1 MFYDYVPILLF
12 SDNVTMKEEVTLNN
26 KEQRRLVILNQVE
39 VKQLSRDKAKEL
51 LNISSRH
58 LKRIIAAYRKKGAAA
73 LAHGNRG
80 KKPHNAL
87 DEELKKQVLGLAR
100 EKYTRF
106 NFQHFTD
113 SLKDHEGI
121 DISRST
127 VRRILLNAGIT
138 SPKKRRSP
146 KHRSR
151 RERYPQEGM
160 LLQIDSS
167 PHPWL
172 EERGPSFTLIGA
184 IDDATGKV
192 PYAFFQEHED
202 NRGYFLLLQGI
213 VERYGIPLA
222 LYHDRHTIFEVPENE
237 LESIEEELAGEK
249 KLTQFGRLLHEL
261 GITSISA
268 NSPQA
273 KGRIERLWGT
283 FQNRL
288 VSELRLAKATTID
301 EANRVLAD
309 YLPVFNRDFQVA
321 PLVAD
326 SAYRKTER
334 GFVSNK
340 YFCNKYKRIVG
351 GDNVIKFKG
360 KRIQI
365 VPINERASFAH
376 AHVEVHTRLDDTLA
390 VCYRGYFLK
399 ITTAPAEAPLQRAKH
414 QDTRTFDQITR
425 KPSIPAPNHPW
436 RTPSDVLNEK
446 LKGTKSLNN

>member
-1 MFYDYVPILLF
+1 
-12 SDNVTMKEEVTLNN
+12 
-26 KEQRRLVILNQVE
+26 

-51 LNISSRH
+51 LGISSRH
-58 LKRIIAAYRKKGAAA
+58 LKRIIASYRKEGAAA

-80 KKPHNAL
+80 EIPHNAI
-87 DEELKKQVLGLAR
+87 DEGLKRKVLELAQ
-100 EKYTRF
+100 EKYIGF
-106 NFQHFTD
+106 NFLHFTD
-113 SLKDHEGI
+113 SLKEREGI

-127 VRRILLNAGIT
+127 VGRILLNAGIK
-138 SPKKRRSP
+138 SPKTRRSP

-160 LLQIDSS
+160 MLQIDAS

-202 NRGYFLLLQGI
+202 NRGYFLLLREI
-213 VERYGIPLA
+213 VGRHGIPLA
-222 LYHDRHTIFEVPENE
+222 LYHDRHTIFQVPENE
-237 LESIEEELAGEK
+237 LESIEEQLEGEK
-249 KLTQFGRLLHEL
+249 KLTQFGRLLKEL

-288 VSELRLAKATTID
+288 VSELRLAHATTIE
-301 EANRVLAD
+301 EANKVLAD
-309 YLPVFNRDFQVA
+309 YLIIFNRDFQVT
-321 PLVAD
+321 PLMAD
-326 SAYRKTER
+326 SAYRKTGR
-334 GFVSNK
+334 GFIPDK
-340 YFCNKYKRIVG
+340 YFCNKYKRVVG
-351 GDNVIKFKG
+351 GDNVIKFNG

-365 VPINERASFAH
+365 VPLNERASFAH
-376 AHVEVHTRLDDTLA
+376 AHVEVHQKLDDSLSVCYQGDYLRTRL
-390 VCYRGYFLK
+390 
-399 ITTAPAEAPLQRAKH
+399 APAEAPLRRAEVPDMKTL
-414 QDTRTFDQITR
+414 DVAKTKATT
-425 KPSIPAPNHPW
+425 KPAPNHPW
-436 RTPSDVLNEK
+436 RTASDLIDEK

>member
-1 MFYDYVPILLF
+1 
-12 SDNVTMKEEVTLNN
+12 MKEEVTLNI

-51 LNISSRH
+51 LNISSRQ
-58 LKRIIAAYRKKGAAA
+58 LKRIIAAYRKERAVA

-80 KKPHNAL
+80 KRPHNAL
-87 DEELKKQVLGLAR
+87 DDELKRQVLELAR
-100 EKYTRF
+100 EKYTEF

-113 SLKDHEGI
+113 SLKDREGI
-121 DISRST
+121 NISYSS
-127 VRRILLNAGIT
+127 VSRILLKAGIT

-202 NRGYFLLLQGI
+202 NRGYFLLLKGI
-213 VERYGIPLA
+213 VERHGIPLA
-222 LYHDRHTIFEVPENE
+222 LYHDRHTIFKVPENE
-237 LESIEEELAGEK
+237 SESIEEQLKGEK
-249 KLTQFGRLLHEL
+249 NLTQFGRLLKEL

-288 VSELRLAKATTID
+288 VSELRLAKATTME
-301 EANRVLAD
+301 EANRMLTD
-309 YLPVFNRDFQVA
+309 YLPIFNRDFQVT
-321 PLVAD
+321 PVVAE
-326 SAYRKTER
+326 SAYRKTVR
-334 GFVSNK
+334 GFIPDR
-340 YFCNKYKRIVG
+340 YFCNKYNRVVG

-365 VPINERASFAH
+365 GPLNGRASFAH
-376 AHVEVHTRLDDTLA
+376 AHVEVHKRLDDSLA
-390 VCYRGYFLK
+390 VCYKGDYLK
-399 ITTAPAEAPLQRAKH
+399 IEPAPAEAPRQRATALNIK
-414 QDTRTFDQITR
+414 TIVPATR
-425 KPSIPAPNHPW
+425 KINKPAPTHPW
-436 RTPSDVLNEK
+436 RTPPKILNER

>member
-1 MFYDYVPILLF
+1 
-12 SDNVTMKEEVTLNN
+12 MKEEVTLNI

-51 LNISSRH
+51 LGITPRH
-58 LKRIIAAYRKKGAAA
+58 LKRIIAAYRKEGAAA

-80 KKPHNAL
+80 KRPHNAL
-87 DEELKKQVLGLAR
+87 DEGLKRQVLGLAQ
-100 EKYTRF
+100 EKYTDF

-113 SLKDHEGI
+113 SLKNREGI

-127 VRRILLNAGIT
+127 VRRILLKAGIT

-237 LESIEEELAGEK
+237 SESIEEQLEGEK
-249 KLTQFGRLLHEL
+249 KLTQFGRLLKEL

-288 VSELRLAKATTID
+288 VSELRLAKATTME
-301 EANRVLAD
+301 EANEVLSD
-309 YLPVFNRDFQVA
+309 YLPLFNRDFQVT
-321 PLVAD
+321 PLVPD
-326 SAYRKTER
+326 SAYRKTVR
-334 GFVSNK
+334 GFIPAR
-340 YFCNKYKRIVG
+340 YFCNKYKRVVG

-376 AHVEVHTRLDDTLA
+376 AHVEVHKRLDDSLA
-390 VCYRGYFLK
+390 VSYKGDYLR
-399 ITTAPAEAPLQRAKH
+399 IRAAPLEAPLQRAEP
-414 QDTRTFDQITR
+414 QNITTLNEAKR
-425 KPSIPAPNHPW
+425 KTTIPARNHPW
-436 RTPSDVLNEK
+436 RTPSEILGEK
-446 LKGTKSLNN
+446 LKGTKSLDN

>member
-1 MFYDYVPILLF
+1 
-12 SDNVTMKEEVTLNN
+12 MKEEVTLNI
-26 KEQRRLVILNQVE
+26 KEQRRLVLLNQVE
-39 VKQLSRDKAKEL
+39 VKRLSRDKAKEL
-51 LNISSRH
+51 MGISLRQ
-58 LKRIIAAYRKKGAAA
+58 LKRIIAVYRKEGAAG

-80 KKPHNAL
+80 KRPHNAL
-87 DEELKKQVLGLAR
+87 DEELKMRVLGLAR
-100 EKYTRF
+100 EKYTGF

-113 SLKDHEGI
+113 SLKNREGI

-127 VRRILLNAGIT
+127 VRRILLKAGIT

-160 LLQIDSS
+160 MLQIDAS

-222 LYHDRHTIFEVPENE
+222 LYHDRHTIFQAPENE
-237 LESIEEELAGEK
+237 LESIEEQLDGEK
-249 KLTQFGRLLHEL
+249 KLTQFGRLLKEL

-273 KGRIERLWGT
+273 KGRVERLWKT
-283 FQNRL
+283 FQDRL
-288 VSELRLAKATTID
+288 VSELRLAKATTME
-301 EANRVLAD
+301 EADKVLAD
-309 YLPVFNRDFQVA
+309 YLLVFNRDFQVA

-326 SAYRKTER
+326 SAYRKTGR
-334 GFVSNK
+334 GFIPDR
-340 YFCNKYKRIVG
+340 YFCNKYKRVVG
-351 GDNVIKFKG
+351 ADNVIKFKG

-365 VPINERASFAH
+365 MPINERASFAH
-376 AHVEVHTRLDDTLA
+376 AHVEVHKTLDDSLV
-390 VCYRGYFLK
+390 VCYQGDYLK
-399 ITTAPAEAPLQRAKH
+399 ISAAPAEAPLQRAESADLAPLE
-414 QDTRTFDQITR
+414 QVRR
-425 KPSIPAPNHPW
+425 KTTIPAPNHPW
-436 RTPSDVLNEK
+436 RTASDILDKK

>member
-1 MFYDYVPILLF
+1 
-12 SDNVTMKEEVTLNN
+12 MKEEVTLNT

-39 VKQLSRDKAKEL
+39 VKQLSRNKAKEL

-58 LKRIIAAYRKKGAAA
+58 LKRVIAAYRKKGAAA

-80 KKPHNAL
+80 KRPHNAL
-87 DEELKKQVLGLAR
+87 DEGLKKQVLGLAQ
-100 EKYTRF
+100 EKYTDF

-113 SLKDHEGI
+113 SLKEREGI
-121 DISRST
+121 DISRSS
-127 VRRILLNAGIT
+127 VRRILLKAGIT

-160 LLQIDSS
+160 LLQIDAS
-167 PHPWL
+167 PHLWL

-213 VERYGIPLA
+213 VERHGIPLA
-222 LYHDRHTIFEVPENE
+222 LYHDRHTIFEVPKNE
-237 LESIEEELAGEK
+237 LESIEEQLDGEK
-249 KLTQFGRLLHEL
+249 KLTQFGRLLKEL
-261 GITSISA
+261 EITSISA

-288 VSELRLAKATTID
+288 VSELRLAKVTTME

-309 YLPVFNRDFQVA
+309 YLPIFNRDFQVT

-326 SAYRKTER
+326 SAYRKTGR
-334 GFVSNK
+334 GFIPNR
-340 YFCNKYKRIVG
+340 YFCNKYKRVVG

-365 VPINERASFAH
+365 VPLNERASFAH
-376 AHVEVHTRLDDTLA
+376 AHVEVHTRLDHTLA
-390 VCYRGYFLK
+390 VCYKGDYLR
-399 ITTAPAEAPLQRAKH
+399 IRAATAEAPLQRAESSEA
-414 QDTRTFDQITR
+414 RTSNEVKR
-425 KPSIPAPNHPW
+425 KPTIPAPNHPW
-436 RTPSDVLNEK
+436 RTPSEILNEK
-446 LKGTKSLNN
+446 LKGTKSLDN

>member
-1 MFYDYVPILLF
+1 
-12 SDNVTMKEEVTLNN
+12 MKEEVTLNI
-26 KEQRRLVILNQVE
+26 KEQRRLVLLNQVE
-39 VKQLSRDKAKEL
+39 VKRLSRDKAKEL
-51 LNISSRH
+51 MGISSRQ
-58 LKRIIAAYRKKGAAA
+58 LKRIIAVYRKEGAAG

-80 KKPHNAL
+80 KRPHNAL
-87 DEELKKQVLGLAR
+87 DEELKMRVLGLAQ
-100 EKYTRF
+100 EKYTGF

-113 SLKDHEGI
+113 SLKNREGI

-127 VRRILLNAGIT
+127 VRRILLKAGIT

-160 LLQIDSS
+160 LLQIDAS

-172 EERGPSFTLIGA
+172 EERGPTFTLIGA

-213 VERYGIPLA
+213 VERHGIPLA
-222 LYHDRHTIFEVPENE
+222 LYHDRHTIFQVPENE
-237 LESIEEELAGEK
+237 LESIEEQLEGEK
-249 KLTQFGRLLHEL
+249 KLTQFGRLLKEL
-261 GITSISA
+261 GIISISA

-288 VSELRLAKATTID
+288 VSELRLAHATTIE
-301 EANRVLAD
+301 EANKVLAD
-309 YLPVFNRDFQVA
+309 YLIIFNLDFQVT

-326 SAYRKTER
+326 SAYRKTGR
-334 GFVSNK
+334 GFIPDR
-340 YFCNKYKRIVG
+340 YFCNKYKRVVG
-351 GDNVIKFKG
+351 ADNVIKFKG

-365 VPINERASFAH
+365 MPINERASFAH
-376 AHVEVHTRLDDTLA
+376 THVEVHKRLDDSLA
-390 VCYRGYFLK
+390 VCYQGDYLK
-399 ITTAPAEAPLQRAKH
+399 ISAAPSEAPLQRTESADLAPLE
-414 QDTRTFDQITR
+414 QVRR
-425 KPSIPAPNHPW
+425 KTTIPAPNHPW
-436 RTPSDVLNEK
+436 RTASDILDKK

>member
-1 MFYDYVPILLF
+1 
-12 SDNVTMKEEVTLNN
+12 
-26 KEQRRLVILNQVE
+26 
-39 VKQLSRDKAKEL
+39 
-51 LNISSRH
+51 
-58 LKRIIAAYRKKGAAA
+58 LKR
-73 LAHGNRG
+73 
-80 KKPHNAL
+80 
-87 DEELKKQVLGLAR
+87 QVLELAR
-100 EKYTRF
+100 EKYTEF

-113 SLKDHEGI
+113 SLKDREGI
-121 DISRST
+121 NISYSS
-127 VRRILLNAGIT
+127 VSRILLKAGIT

-160 LLQIDSS
+160 LLQIDSI

-202 NRGYFLLLQGI
+202 NRGYFLLLKGI
-213 VERYGIPLA
+213 VERHGIPLA
-222 LYHDRHTIFEVPENE
+222 LYHDRHTIFKVPENE
-237 LESIEEELAGEK
+237 SESIEEQLKGEK
-249 KLTQFGRLLHEL
+249 NLTQFGRLLKEL

-288 VSELRLAKATTID
+288 VSELRLAKATTME
-301 EANRVLAD
+301 EANRMLTD
-309 YLPVFNRDFQVA
+309 YLPIFNRDFQVT
-321 PLVAD
+321 PVVAE
-326 SAYRKTER
+326 SAYRKTVR
-334 GFVSNK
+334 GFIPDR
-340 YFCNKYKRIVG
+340 YFCNKYNRVVG

-365 VPINERASFAH
+365 GPLNGRASFAH
-376 AHVEVHTRLDDTLA
+376 AHVEVHKRLDDSLA
-390 VCYRGYFLK
+390 VCYKGDYLK
-399 ITTAPAEAPLQRAKH
+399 IEPAPAEAPRQRATALNIK
-414 QDTRTFDQITR
+414 TIVPATR
-425 KPSIPAPNHPW
+425 KINKPAPTHPW
-436 RTPSDVLNEK
+436 RTPPEILNER

>member
-1 MFYDYVPILLF
+1 
-12 SDNVTMKEEVTLNN
+12 MKEEVTLNT
-26 KEQRRLVILNQVE
+26 KEQKRLVILNQVE

-51 LNISSRH
+51 MGISSRQ
-58 LKRIIAAYRKKGAAA
+58 LKRIIATYRKEGAAA

-80 KKPHNAL
+80 KRPHNAL
-87 DEELKKQVLGLAR
+87 NEELKRQVLELAQ
-100 EKYTRF
+100 EKYTGF

-113 SLKDHEGI
+113 SLKDRERI

-127 VRRILLNAGIT
+127 VRRILLKAGIT

-160 LLQIDSS
+160 LLQIDAS

-184 IDDATGKV
+184 IDDATGTV

-202 NRGYFLLLQGI
+202 SRGYFLLLQGI
-213 VERYGIPLA
+213 VEKHGIPLA

-237 LESIEEELAGEK
+237 LESIEEQLEGEK
-249 KLTQFGRLLHEL
+249 KLTQFGRLLKEL

-288 VSELRLAKATTID
+288 VSELRLAHATTME
-301 EANRVLAD
+301 EANKVLAD
-309 YLPVFNRDFQVA
+309 FLIVFNRDFQVT
-321 PLVAD
+321 PLSGD
-326 SAYRKTER
+326 SAYRKIGR
-334 GFVSNK
+334 GFIQDR
-340 YFCNKYKRIVG
+340 YFCNKYKRVVG

-376 AHVEVHTRLDDTLA
+376 AHVEVHKRLDDSLA
-390 VCYRGYFLK
+390 VCYKGDYLR
-399 ITTAPAEAPLQRAKH
+399 ITSAPSEASLQRMECP
-414 QDTRTFDQITR
+414 DTKTLNEVKR
-425 KPSIPAPNHPW
+425 KPTIPARNHPW
-436 RTPSDVLNEK
+436 RTPSDILNEK

>member
-1 MFYDYVPILLF
+1 
-12 SDNVTMKEEVTLNN
+12 MKEEVTLNT

-58 LKRIIAAYRKKGAAA
+58 LKRIIAAYRKEGAAA

-80 KKPHNAL
+80 KRPHNAL
-87 DEELKKQVLGLAR
+87 DEELKKQVLGLAQD
-100 EKYTRF
+100 KYTGF

-113 SLKDHEGI
+113 SLKDREGI

-127 VRRILLNAGIT
+127 VRRILLKAGIT

-172 EERGPSFTLIGA
+172 EERGPSFNLIGA

-202 NRGYFLLLQGI
+202 NRGYFLLLKGI

-222 LYHDRHTIFEVPENE
+222 LYHDRHTIFEAPENE
-237 LESIEEELAGEK
+237 LESIEEQLEGEK
-249 KLTQFGRLLHEL
+249 KLTQFGRLLKEL

-288 VSELRLAKATTID
+288 VSELRLANAKTIE
-301 EANRVLAD
+301 EANRVLAE
-309 YLPVFNRDFQVA
+309 YLPLFNRDFQVT
-321 PLVAD
+321 PLVAG
-326 SAYRKTER
+326 SAYRKIDR
-334 GFVSNK
+334 GFIPDK
-340 YFCNKYKRIVG
+340 YFCSKYKRVVG

-365 VPINERASFAH
+365 VPINERTSFAH
-376 AHVEVHTRLDDTLA
+376 AHVEVHTRLDDSLA
-390 VCYRGYFLK
+390 VCYKGDYLR
-399 ITTAPAEAPLQRAKH
+399 IRSAPSEAPLQRAMV
-414 QDTRTFDQITR
+414 QDLRTLNDVKR
-425 KPSIPAPNHPW
+425 KTTIPARNHPW
-436 RTPSDVLNEK
+436 RTPPDILNEK

>member
-1 MFYDYVPILLF
+1 
-12 SDNVTMKEEVTLNN
+12 MKEEVTLNT
-26 KEQRRLVILNQVE
+26 KEQKRLIILNKVE

-51 LNISSRH
+51 LGISSRH
-58 LKRIIAAYRKKGAAA
+58 LKRIIAAYRKEGAAA

-80 KKPHNAL
+80 KRPHNAL
-87 DEELKKQVLGLAR
+87 DEGLKKQVLELAQ
-100 EKYTRF
+100 EKYTDF

-113 SLKDHEGI
+113 SLKEREGI

-127 VRRILLNAGIT
+127 VGRILLNAGIK
-138 SPKKRRSP
+138 SPKTRRSP

-160 LLQIDSS
+160 LLQIDAS

-172 EERGPSFTLIGA
+172 EERGPTFTLIGA

-213 VERYGIPLA
+213 VERQGIPLA
-222 LYHDRHTIFEVPENE
+222 LYHDRHTIFQVPENE
-237 LESIEEELAGEK
+237 SESLEEQLEGEK
-249 KLTQFGRLLHEL
+249 KLTQFGRLLKEL
-261 GITSISA
+261 GIVSISA

-288 VSELRLAKATTID
+288 VSELRLAKATTIE

-309 YLPVFNRDFQVA
+309 YLIVFNRDFQVA

-326 SAYRKTER
+326 SAYRKTEK
-334 GFVSNK
+334 GFIPNK
-340 YFCNKYKRIVG
+340 YFCNKYKRVVG

-360 KRIQI
+360 QRIQI
-365 VPINERASFAH
+365 VTLNGRASFAH
-376 AHVEVHTRLDDTLA
+376 ANVEVHKRLDESLA
-390 VCYRGYFLK
+390 VCYKGDYLK
-399 ITTAPAEAPLQRAKH
+399 IEPAPAEAPLQRTENADLTPVE
-414 QDTRTFDQITR
+414 QVRR
-425 KPSIPAPNHPW
+425 KTTVPAPTHPW
-436 RTPSDVLNEK
+436 RTPPEILNER

>member
-1 MFYDYVPILLF
+1 
-12 SDNVTMKEEVTLNN
+12 MKEEVTLNI

-39 VKQLSRDKAKEL
+39 VKKLSRDKAKEL

-58 LKRIIAAYRKKGAAA
+58 LKRIIAAYRKEGAAA

-80 KKPHNAL
+80 KRPHNAL
-87 DEELKKQVLGLAR
+87 DEGLKRQVIELAQG
-100 EKYTRF
+100 KYTGF
-106 NFQHFTD
+106 NFKHFTD
-113 SLKDHEGI
+113 SLKDREEI
-121 DISRST
+121 KISRST
-127 VRRILLNAGIT
+127 VGRILLKAGIT

-237 LESIEEELAGEK
+237 LESVEEQLEGEK
-249 KLTQFGRLLHEL
+249 KLTQFGRLLNEL
-261 GITSISA
+261 EITSISA

-288 VSELRLAKATTID
+288 VSELRLAKATTRE
-301 EANRVLAD
+301 EANKVLAD
-309 YLPVFNRDFQVA
+309 YLPVFNRDFQVT
-321 PLVAD
+321 PLIAE
-326 SAYRKTER
+326 SAYRKIDR
-334 GFVSNK
+334 GFIPDK
-340 YFCNKYKRIVG
+340 YFCNKYKRVVG
-351 GDNVIKFKG
+351 SDNVIKFKG

-365 VPINERASFAH
+365 VPINERTSFAH
-376 AHVEVHTRLDDTLA
+376 ALVEVHTRLDDTLA
-390 VCYRGYFLK
+390 VCYKGDFLRIK
-399 ITTAPAEAPLQRAKH
+399 EAPAEASLQRT
-414 QDTRTFDQITR
+414 QPRDTRTLDQVTR
-425 KPSIPAPNHPW
+425 KPTIPARNHPW
-436 RTPSDVLNEK
+436 RTPSEILDEK

>member
-1 MFYDYVPILLF
+1 
-12 SDNVTMKEEVTLNN
+12 MKEDVTLNL

-39 VKQLSRDKAKEL
+39 VKQLSLDKAKEL
-51 LNISSRH
+51 LGISPRH
-58 LKRIIAAYRKKGAAA
+58 LKRILAAYRKEGAAA

-80 KKPHNAL
+80 KRPYNAL
-87 DEELKKQVLGLAR
+87 DEDLKRQVLELAQG
-100 EKYTRF
+100 KYTGF

-113 SLKDHEGI
+113 SLKDREGV
-121 DISRST
+121 DISRSS
-127 VRRILLNAGIT
+127 VRRILLKAGIT
-138 SPKKRRSP
+138 SPRKRRSP

-160 LLQIDSS
+160 LLQIDGS
-167 PHPWL
+167 PHAWL

-184 IDDATGKV
+184 IDDATGNV
-192 PYAFFQEHED
+192 PYALFQEHED

-237 LESIEEELAGEK
+237 LESVEEQLEGEK
-249 KLTQFGRLLHEL
+249 KLTQFGRLLKEL

-288 VSELRLAKATTID
+288 VSELRLAQAKTME
-301 EANRVLAD
+301 EANKVLAD
-309 YLPVFNRDFQVA
+309 YLPVFNRDFQVT

-326 SAYRKTER
+326 SAYRKTGR
-334 GFVSNK
+334 GFIPDR
-340 YFCNKYKRIVG
+340 YFCNKYKRVVG

-365 VPINERASFAH
+365 VPLNERASFAH
-376 AHVEVHTRLDDTLA
+376 SRVEVHKRLDDSLA
-390 VCYRGYFLK
+390 VCYKGDYLRIK
-399 ITTAPAEAPLQRAKH
+399 SAPAEAPLQRATVPDIKTL
-414 QDTRTFDQITR
+414 DEIKR
-425 KPSIPAPNHPW
+425 KTTATPAPNHPW
-436 RTPSDVLNEK
+436 RTAPDILNEK

>member
-1 MFYDYVPILLF
+1 
-12 SDNVTMKEEVTLNN
+12 MKEEVTLNT
-26 KEQRRLVILNQVE
+26 KEQKRLIILNQVE

-51 LNISSRH
+51 LGISPRH
-58 LKRIIAAYRKKGAAA
+58 LKRIIAAYRKEGVAA

-80 KKPHNAL
+80 KIPHNAL
-87 DEELKKQVLGLAR
+87 EEGLKRHVLELAQ
-100 EKYTRF
+100 EKYTGF

-113 SLKDHEGI
+113 SLKEREGI
-121 DISRST
+121 VLSRST
-127 VRRILLNAGIT
+127 VRRILLAAGLK
-138 SPKKRRSP
+138 SPKKRRPP

-151 RERYPQEGM
+151 RVRYPQEGM

-172 EERGPSFTLIGA
+172 EERGQSFTLVGA

-202 NRGYFLLLQGI
+202 NRGYFLLLQRI
-213 VERYGIPLA
+213 VERCGIPLA
-222 LYHDRHTIFEVPENE
+222 LYHDRHTIFEVPKNE
-237 LESIEEELAGEK
+237 LESVEEELEGKK
-249 KLTQFGRLLHEL
+249 KLTQFGRLLQEL
-261 GITSISA
+261 GITSVSA

-288 VSELRLAKATTID
+288 VSELRLAKAATME
-301 EANRVLAD
+301 EANKVLSD
-309 YLPVFNRDFQVA
+309 YLPIFNRDFQVT

-326 SAYRKTER
+326 SAYRKIGR
-334 GFVSNK
+334 GFIPDK
-340 YFCNKYKRIVG
+340 YFCNKYKRVVG

-390 VCYRGYFLK
+390 VCYKGDFLRIK
-399 ITTAPAEAPLQRAKH
+399 SAPTEASLQRT
-414 QDTRTFDQITR
+414 QPTDTRTLDRVIR
-425 KPSIPAPNHPW
+425 KPTIPARNHPW
-436 RTPSDVLNEK
+436 RTPSEILDEK

>member
-1 MFYDYVPILLF
+1 
-12 SDNVTMKEEVTLNN
+12 MKEEVTLNT

-58 LKRIIAAYRKKGAAA
+58 LKRIIAAYRKEGAVA
-73 LAHGNRG
+73 LVHGNRG
-80 KKPHNAL
+80 KRPHNAL
-87 DEELKKQVLGLAR
+87 DEELKKQVLGLAQD
-100 EKYTRF
+100 KYTGF

-113 SLKDHEGI
+113 SLKDREGI

-127 VRRILLNAGIT
+127 VRRILLKAGIK

-172 EERGPSFTLIGA
+172 EERGPSFNLIGA

-202 NRGYFLLLQGI
+202 NRGYFLLLKGI

-222 LYHDRHTIFEVPENE
+222 LYHDRHTIFEAPENE
-237 LESIEEELAGEK
+237 LESIEEQLEGEK
-249 KLTQFGRLLHEL
+249 KLTQFGRLLKEL

-288 VSELRLAKATTID
+288 VSELRLANAKTME
-301 EANRVLAD
+301 EANKVLTD
-309 YLPVFNRDFQVA
+309 YLLVFNRDFQVT
-321 PLVAD
+321 PLVGD
-326 SAYRKTER
+326 SAYRKIDR
-334 GFVSNK
+334 SFIPDM
-340 YFCNKYKRIVG
+340 YFCNKYKRVVG

-376 AHVEVHTRLDDTLA
+376 AHVEVHTRLDDSLA
-390 VCYRGYFLK
+390 VCYKGDYLIIRP
-399 ITTAPAEAPLQRAKH
+399 TPSEASLQRALVP
-414 QDTRTFDQITR
+414 DLRTLNDVKR
-425 KPSIPAPNHPW
+425 KTTIPARNHPW
-436 RTPSDVLNEK
+436 RTPPDILNEK

>member
-1 MFYDYVPILLF
+1 
-12 SDNVTMKEEVTLNN
+12 MKEEVTLNT
-26 KEQRRLVILNQVE
+26 KEQRRLVILNQME
-39 VKQLSRDKAKEL
+39 VKHLSRDKAKEL
-51 LNISSRH
+51 LNISSRQ
-58 LKRIIAAYRKKGAAA
+58 LKRIIAAYRKEGAAA

-80 KKPHNAL
+80 KRPHNAL
-87 DEELKKQVLGLAR
+87 DEELKKQVLGLAQD
-100 EKYTRF
+100 KYTGF

-113 SLKDHEGI
+113 SLKDREGI

-127 VRRILLNAGIT
+127 VRRILLKAGIT

-202 NRGYFLLLQGI
+202 NRGYFLLLKGI

-237 LESIEEELAGEK
+237 LESIEEQLEGEK
-249 KLTQFGRLLHEL
+249 KLTQFGRLLKEL

-288 VSELRLAKATTID
+288 VSELRLANAKTIE
-301 EANRVLAD
+301 EANRVLAE
-309 YLPVFNRDFQVA
+309 YLPVFNRDFQVTA
-321 PLVAD
+321 LVAG
-326 SAYRKTER
+326 SAYRKIDR
-334 GFVSNK
+334 GFILDK
-340 YFCNKYKRIVG
+340 YFCNKDKRVVG

-365 VPINERASFAH
+365 LPINERASFAH
-376 AHVEVHTRLDDTLA
+376 THVEVHTRLDDTLA
-390 VCYRGYFLK
+390 VCYKGDYLR
-399 ITTAPAEAPLQRAKH
+399 IRPAPSEAPLQRAMVPDLRVLNDLK
-414 QDTRTFDQITR
+414 R
-425 KPSIPAPNHPW
+425 KTTIPARNHPW
-436 RTPSDVLNEK
+436 RTPPDILNEK